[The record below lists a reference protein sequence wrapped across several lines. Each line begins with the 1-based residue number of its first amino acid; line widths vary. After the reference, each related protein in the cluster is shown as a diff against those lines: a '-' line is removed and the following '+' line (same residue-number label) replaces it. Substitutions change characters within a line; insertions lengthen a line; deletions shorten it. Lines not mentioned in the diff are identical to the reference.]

1 MDVCIVRINLEKLI
15 SITETKK
22 RILTQEGGG
31 FIQDLLVPAVTSCNK
46 MKRKIELVDEEDETE
61 RCADESE
68 DEEPTIKDVLSNLS
82 RWLKSV
88 FLICCH

>member
-1 MDVCIVRINLEKLI
+1 
-15 SITETKK
+15 
-22 RILTQEGGG
+22 
-31 FIQDLLVPAVTSCNK
+31 
-46 MKRKIELVDEEDETE
+46 MKRKIELVDEEDESE

-88 FLICCH
+88 LLICCVAWLLKMFYSGLPADSNFEINA